1 MKIVIQTQYCEN
13 YAWNEDGTLGTG
25 SDAYWKFKGG
35 STYIVEDVTAKQAQ
49 SSSFWNELEALVTYY
64 HDASKEYV
72 LDMSVID
79 DADFK
84 LEDHIQEWETPIYI
98 IQTEYGFIA
107 QKRTMNG
114 EFGYMRSEIKSKF
127 ESWTMFPRQERKDY
141 SCSFTMNNDLIL
153 SYDEL
158 ETYLKEA
165 A

>member
-35 STYIVEDVTAKQAQ
+35 STYIVEDVTAEQAQ
-49 SSSFWNELEALVTYY
+49 SSSFWDELEALVTYY
-64 HDASKEYV
+64 DDASKEYV

-84 LEDHIQEWETPIYI
+84 LEDHIQEWETPTYI
-98 IQTEYGFIA
+98 IQAEYGFIA
-107 QKRTMNG
+107 QKRTMNS

-127 ESWTMFPRQERKDY
+127 ESWTMFPSQERKDY